1 MPHRLSDE
9 RRTTYHVTT
18 PLQPDG
24 SLLLQIEERVWAQ
37 RARADEWWNVED
49 RRIKWKNDAG
59 EVPKQRGHKRLV
71 GLKTTDEIKEFS
83 TSVMGAA
90 MTYRK
95 SLEEQLVEAKQ
106 AVTRLRAGIQA
117 ADDVVTVEWEQWRRD
132 NGV

>member
-24 SLLLQIEERVWAQ
+24 SLLLQIEERVWA
-37 RARADEWWNVED
+37 RCDTGFGGGWWEINHVSQA
-49 RRIKWKNDAG
+49 NGGG
-59 EVPKQRGHKRLV
+59 EVLKQRGYKRRG
-71 GLKTTDEIKEFS
+71 GLMTTDEIEEFS

-90 MTYRK
+90 MTYRE
-95 SLEEQLVEAKQ
+95 SLEEQLIEAKQ
-106 AVTRLRAGIQA
+106 AVTRLKASIQA
-117 ADDVVTVEWEQWRRD
+117 ADDAVNVEWEQWRRD